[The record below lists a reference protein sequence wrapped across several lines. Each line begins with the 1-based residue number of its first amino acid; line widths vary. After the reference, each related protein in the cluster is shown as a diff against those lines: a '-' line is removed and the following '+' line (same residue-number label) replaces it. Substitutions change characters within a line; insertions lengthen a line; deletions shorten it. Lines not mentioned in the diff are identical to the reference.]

1 MAKRFGSATGAT
13 KRDTVRHRTSI
24 GQSKLSRPKNKSK
37 RADFKKYRGQGK

>member
-1 MAKRFGSATGAT
+1 MAKRFGATGT
-13 KRDTVRHRTSI
+13 KSRETIRKRTSI